1 MSQSQMNPS
10 ISRAKLMHLF
20 YPFREEKELS
30 SDFPLMYQIKLP
42 EERGQDVANINK
54 IKFEPFVN

>member
-1 MSQSQMNPS
+1 MY
-10 ISRAKLMHLF
+10 LF